1 MENKKEQGIPELT
14 STLRQDIIRLPAEIQ
29 QASGIRIFGKLIKG
43 IIFSTDIAIIK
54 NCNADAVI
62 AIYPFTPHPT
72 IIDAICQ
79 AADIPVLAGIGG
91 GLTNG
96 KRSVNM
102 GLAAESEGAIAG
114 VVNAPTPNKTIKKIV
129 DFIDIP
135 LVLTVV
141 SEHTDIQKKLD
152 MGIKIIN
159 VSGGSNTAHIV
170 RVIRR
175 KFPDLPIIATGGK
188 NPASIIETIEAGA
201 NVITYTPPSNGE
213 LFRRKME
220 TYREQEESKYKKHKK

>member
-1 MENKKEQGIPELT
+1 MTNKKEQVIPELT
-14 STLRQDIIRLPAEIQ
+14 STLRQDIIRLPLEIQ

-79 AADIPVLAGIGG
+79 VADIPVLAGIGG

-96 KRSVNM
+96 KRSVNI
-102 GLAAESEGAIAG
+102 GLSAEAEGAIAA
-114 VVNAPTPNKTIKKIV
+114 VVNAPTPDKTIKRIL

-135 LVLTVV
+135 LVLTIV
-141 SEHTDIQKKLD
+141 SEHTDVQAKLD
-152 MGIKIIN
+152 LGIKIVN
-159 VSGGSNTAHIV
+159 VSGGAKTAQIV
-170 RVIRR
+170 RRIRQQ
-175 KFPDLPIIATGGK
+175 FPDLPIIATGGK
-188 NPASIIETIEAGA
+188 TPESIVETIEAGA
-201 NVITYTPPSNGE
+201 NAITYTPPSNGE
-213 LFRRKME
+213 LFKRKME
-220 TYREQEESKYKKHKK
+220 LYREQEEQKHH